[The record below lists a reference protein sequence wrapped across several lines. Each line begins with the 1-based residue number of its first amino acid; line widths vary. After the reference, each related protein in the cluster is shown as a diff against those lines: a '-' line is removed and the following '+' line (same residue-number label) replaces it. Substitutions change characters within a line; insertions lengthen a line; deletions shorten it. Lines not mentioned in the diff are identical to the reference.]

1 LLDTHG
7 SLTENAALFVLAHAD
22 RAADACDIFGR
33 NQLVR
38 ISTNQFK
45 TGITINHEGN
55 LFDVVE
61 FQFVKPGKGSAFVR
75 TRLKNIR
82 TGKVLEHTFDSK
94 ATIEQV
100 SVQKVDME
108 YLYRDGEQWIFMDPE
123 SFDQIPV
130 DKSKLEG
137 LLPLLKE
144 NTRCLFKT
152 VGDEII
158 SINLPD
164 FVELEVVET
173 DPYIKGSTATGGPKP
188 ARLETGATVNVP
200 VFVETGDRI
209 RVDTRTN
216 EYVERV

>member
-1 LLDTHG
+1 M
-7 SLTENAALFVLAHAD
+7 
-22 RAADACDIFGR
+22 
-33 NQLVR
+33 VR

-45 TGITINHEGN
+45 TGITIEYEGN

-82 TGKVLEHTFDSK
+82 TGKVLENTFDSK

-100 SVQKVDME
+100 NVNKVDME
-108 YLYRDGEQWIFMDPE
+108 YLYRDGDQWVFMDPE

-130 DKSKLEG
+130 SKEKLG
-137 LLPLLKE
+137 HLLPLLKE
-144 NTRCLFKT
+144 NTRCLFKS

-158 SINLPD
+158 SVSLPD
-164 FVELEVVET
+164 FVELVVAET
-173 DPYIKGSTATGGPKP
+173 DPYMKGSTATGGPKP
-188 ARLETGATVNVP
+188 AKMETGATVNVP
-200 VFVETGDRI
+200 VFVETGDKI
-209 RVDTRTN
+209 KVDTRTN

>member
-1 LLDTHG
+1 MGRRADQDLL
-7 SLTENAALFVLAHAD
+7 ERPV
-22 RAADACDIFGR
+22 
-33 NQLVR
+33 VR

-45 TGITINHEGN
+45 TGITIEHEGN

-82 TGKVLEHTFDSK
+82 TGKVLENTFDSK

-100 SVQKVDME
+100 NVTKVDME
-108 YLYRDGEQWIFMDPE
+108 YLYRDGDQWIFMHPD

-130 DKSKLEG
+130 NREKLED

-144 NTRCLFKT
+144 NTRCMFKN

-158 SINLPD
+158 SISLPD
-164 FVELEVVET
+164 FVTLEVVET

-188 ARLETGATVNVP
+188 AKVETGAVVNVP
-200 VFVETGDRI
+200 VFVENGDKIRI
-209 RVDTRTN
+209 DTRTY
-216 EYVERV
+216 EYVERA

>member
-1 LLDTHG
+1 M
-7 SLTENAALFVLAHAD
+7 
-22 RAADACDIFGR
+22 
-33 NQLVR
+33 VR

-45 TGITINHEGN
+45 TGITIEYEGN

-82 TGKVLEHTFDSK
+82 TGKVLENTFDSK

-100 SVQKVDME
+100 NVNKVDME
-108 YLYRDGEQWIFMDPE
+108 YLYRDGDQWVFMDPE

-130 DKSKLEG
+130 SEEQLED

-152 VGDEII
+152 VGEEII
-158 SINLPD
+158 SISLPD
-164 FVELEVVET
+164 FVELMVVET
-173 DPYIKGSTATGGPKP
+173 DPYMKGSTATGGPKP
-188 ARLETGATVNVP
+188 AKVETGATVNVP
-200 VFVETGDRI
+200 VFVENGDKI

-216 EYVERV
+216 QYVERV

>member
-1 LLDTHG
+1 
-7 SLTENAALFVLAHAD
+7 V
-22 RAADACDIFGR
+22 
-33 NQLVR
+33 VR

-45 TGITINHEGN
+45 TGITIEYEGN

-82 TGKVLEHTFDSK
+82 TGKVLENTFDSK

-100 SVQKVDME
+100 NVNKVDME
-108 YLYRDGEQWIFMDPE
+108 YLYRDGDQWVFMDPE

-130 DKSKLEG
+130 NRDKLED

-144 NTRCLFKT
+144 NTRCLFKN

-158 SINLPD
+158 SIALPD
-164 FVELEVVET
+164 FVELEVTET
-173 DPYIKGSTATGGPKP
+173 DPYMKGSTATGGPKP
-188 ARLETGATVNVP
+188 AKMETGATINVP
-200 VFVETGDRI
+200 VFVENGDRI
-209 RVDTRTN
+209 KVDTRTY

>member
-1 LLDTHG
+1 M
-7 SLTENAALFVLAHAD
+7 
-22 RAADACDIFGR
+22 
-33 NQLVR
+33 VR

-45 TGITINHEGN
+45 TGITIDHEGN

-82 TGKVLEHTFDSK
+82 SGKVLEHTFDSK

-100 SVQKVDME
+100 NVEKSDME
-108 YLYRDGEQWIFMDPE
+108 YLYRDGDQFMFMDPE
-123 SFDQIPV
+123 TYDQVPV
-130 DKSKLEG
+130 SRDDMEP

-144 NTRCLFKT
+144 NTKCMFKK
-152 VGDEII
+152 VGDDII
-158 SINLPD
+158 SITLPD
-164 FVELEVVET
+164 FVGLEVVET

-209 RVDTRTN
+209 KVDTRTN
-216 EYVERV
+216 EYVERL

>member
-1 LLDTHG
+1 M
-7 SLTENAALFVLAHAD
+7 
-22 RAADACDIFGR
+22 
-33 NQLVR
+33 VR

-82 TGKVLEHTFDSK
+82 SGKVLEHTFDSK

-100 SVQKVDME
+100 NVVKTDME
-108 YLYRDGEQWIFMDPE
+108 YLYRDGDQWIFMDQE
-123 SFDQIPV
+123 TYDQVPV
-130 DKSKLEG
+130 NQDKMSS

-144 NTRCLFKT
+144 NTTCMFKQ
-152 VGDEII
+152 VEDDII
-158 SINLPD
+158 SISLPD
-164 FVELEVVET
+164 FVEVEVVET

-188 ARLETGATVNVP
+188 ARVETGATINVP
-200 VFVETGDRI
+200 VFVETGDTI
-209 RVDTRTN
+209 KVDTRTN